1 MDELKPCP
9 FCGCKVSFVRDCH
22 GWNKV
27 IGEHSNKCPLDG
39 NNLLTWSSE
48 ENAPILDKWNTRAD
62 GWISVGE
69 HQKCSGRYTVN
80 SSYGVRDAF
89 FSEGFVADDFRW
101 QDCETGN
108 DEGVENHHGIEFE
121 VYNWMP
127 LPAPPKAVK

>member
-9 FCGCKVSFVRDCH
+9 CCSSDDVVTSNTATGNYRASCADCRMSTA
-22 GWNKV
+22 GWYSYA
-27 IGEHSNKCPLDG
+27 EAL
-39 NNLLTWSSE
+39 
-48 ENAPILDKWNTRAD
+48 NAWNTRAD

-69 HQKCSGRYTVN
+69 HPKCSGRYTVN

-89 FSEGFVADDFRW
+89 FSEGFIAGDFRW

-127 LPAPPKAVK
+127 LPVPPKAEK